1 MYVGPLGGF
10 TAADIAERLKNT
22 LGFYHVCM
30 VVLQDMGRINTH
42 MAPARCEAQGSVAWS
57 SFCIVI
63 GWTSRANMMR
73 QMLLYK
79 YSADLW

>member
-1 MYVGPLGGF
+1 MYVGPLGGLA
-10 TAADIAERLKNT
+10 AADIADS
-22 LGFYHVCM
+22 FYHICI
-30 VVLQDMGRINTH
+30 VVLQDMDRTNTH

-57 SFCIVI
+57 SFCTVI